1 MANWVISDITLGAD
15 PQPVSPAGHESVT
28 GTVRVALAQHCRG
41 GGGGGEG
48 ESKGGREGERSG
60 EERVREGERER
71 EAARRE

>member
-41 GGGGGEG
+41 GGGGG
-48 ESKGGREGERSG
+48 R
-60 EERVREGERER
+60 ERVREGERER